1 MKTSIRAY
9 RILEGIQN
17 YHKADGSS
25 HPFLSSTSD
34 FGEPIGYYK
43 NPGPDGEVVEIYTEG
58 LHWSVGDKV
67 FEVFF
72 SEIDRVQ
79 PTDAKE
85 SKHII
90 IHTKNGMLFFHASKR
105 AARKLLRF
113 NGDAQI
119 SRSSDQ
125 RQPTSIPRRSHR
137 PRRVMR
143 PNESPRYVFA
153 SPLTYIR
160 LYFSPSR
167 SPTPWSA
174 HALRS
179 CGAATL
185 EGSFGHQL
193 APPRP
198 SATSEA
204 GSGQRGWISFTTTQ
218 FAQTRNP
225 LSGLAVNGP
234 VLVPH
239 GRRACFTDQQG
250 ERKQ

>member
-1 MKTSIRAY
+1 MKTSIRAH
-9 RILEGIQN
+9 RIVEDIQN

-25 HPFLSSTSD
+25 HPFLGSTSD

-58 LHWSVGDKV
+58 LHWSVGDEV

-72 SEIDRVQ
+72 REIDRVQ

-90 IHTKNGMLFFHASKR
+90 NHTKKWNAFFHASKR

-113 NGDAQI
+113 NGDARI

-153 SPLTYIR
+153 SPTHLHPLVLLPQPLPNALVGARASLLRRSYARRIVRSSTRAAASFRYQRSRLWAKRVDFFYNNTIR
-160 LYFSPSR
+160 ADAKSTFWSSSKWTSSCPARAPRMFYR
-167 SPTPWSA
+167 PTI
-174 HALRS
+174 
-179 CGAATL
+179 
-185 EGSFGHQL
+185 E
-193 APPRP
+193 
-198 SATSEA
+198 
-204 GSGQRGWISFTTTQ
+204 
-218 FAQTRNP
+218 
-225 LSGLAVNGP
+225 
-234 VLVPH
+234 
-239 GRRACFTDQQG
+239 
-250 ERKQ
+250 